1 MVSVFENPRFL
12 GEFELEKGL
21 DMKKILIAA
30 GFWLFIVAAG
40 FGQARFVYGTG
51 VGRSFQESS
60 YKPIGLEEALLSYT
74 NEKFKV
80 VASIL
85 YSGYNNTGKFE
96 TFMVRD
102 PVWAYSSNIV
112 PVFFMELKG
121 KLESKYTDL
130 VKNSGYGGLVAVLY
144 IRRRVSGDADISVN
158 SEFIIDA
165 IRFPFTPAQ

>member
-1 MVSVFENPRFL
+1 
-12 GEFELEKGL
+12 
-21 DMKKILIAA
+21 MKKTLIAA
-30 GFWLFIVAAG
+30 GFLLFIVTAG

-51 VGRSFQESS
+51 VGKSFQETL

-74 NEKFKV
+74 SEKFKV

-85 YSGYNNTGKFE
+85 YSGYNSTGKFE

-121 KLESKYTDL
+121 KLENKYTDL
-130 VKNSGYGGLVAVLY
+130 IKNSGYGGLVAVLY
-144 IRRRVSGDADISVN
+144 IRRRVSGDADASLN
-158 SEFIIDA
+158 SEFVIDA
-165 IRFPFTPAQ
+165 IRFPFTPSP

>member
-1 MVSVFENPRFL
+1 MWWVFWGNLTEERSL
-12 GEFELEKGL
+12 S
-21 DMKKILIAA
+21 MKKTLIAA
-30 GFWLFIVAAG
+30 GFLLFIVTAG

-51 VGRSFQESS
+51 IGRSFQETS

-85 YSGYNNTGKFE
+85 YSGYNSTGKFE

-121 KLESKYTDL
+121 KLENKYTDL
-130 VKNSGYGGLVAVLY
+130 IKNAGYGGLVAVLY
-144 IRRRVSGDADISVN
+144 IRRRVSGDADAPLN
-158 SEFIIDA
+158 SEFVIDG

>member
-1 MVSVFENPRFL
+1 
-12 GEFELEKGL
+12 
-21 DMKKILIAA
+21 MKKTLIAA
-30 GFWLFIVAAG
+30 GFWLFVVAAG

-102 PVWAYSSNIV
+102 PAWAYSSNIV

-121 KLESKYTDL
+121 RLESKYTDL
-130 VKNSGYGGLVAVLY
+130 VKNSGYGGLVGVLY
-144 IRRRVSGDADISVN
+144 IRRRVSGDADATVN